1 MKTQPVK
8 FFYVILLFF
17 GINCVS
23 NAQGIKYTR
32 KDSVTIDTIQFIV
45 HNDMA
50 RYFSGSFWAGIEIP
64 LKNKS
69 AIALSGIGT
78 YGSPDFNRNQ
88 QYKGWGIEFQYRNF
102 LGKNGRIVKTPV
114 YFAPHLIYR
123 NLTHTDWEKYD
134 SFIFTN
140 DPKYKDEA
148 NYTQNFQVF
157 YGGIVIGCEIFAS
170 DMFTLDMFFG
180 GGIRISKDVSKD
192 SLYPLDPKSYSMSDV
207 RYSGVVPRI
216 GFRIGIVNH

>member
-1 MKTQPVK
+1 MKTPIKQLR
-8 FFYVILLFF
+8 ILLLLAGFCNLGF
-17 GINCVS
+17 
-23 NAQGIKYTR
+23 AQGIKYTR

-69 AIALSGIGT
+69 SIALSGIGT
-78 YGSPDFNRNQ
+78 YGSPDFNRDH
-88 QYKGWGIEFQYRNF
+88 QYSGWGVEFQYRNF
-102 LGKNGRIVKTPV
+102 LGKKGRVVKTPV

-123 NLTHTDWEKYD
+123 NLTHTDWGKKA
-134 SFIFTN
+134 SFINAN
-140 DPKYKDEA
+140 DIKYKDET

-180 GGIRISKDVSKD
+180 GGIRISKDVNKD
-192 SLYPLDPKSYSMSDV
+192 AAYTLDPKSYSMTDV

-216 GFRIGIVNH
+216 GFRIGIINH